1 MTPACIAAL
10 YQVPPGDKAHPV
22 NAMEIFEFRDN
33 YGNSSLDIFFTKFAP
48 QVPQGTCP
56 TEANIEFTDYATVQ
70 PGESGEAD
78 LDFDVAYPWH
88 IRRHPRC
95 LRPTIIF
102 IRCTVQ
108 TSISVCS
115 TDSWTALMA

>member
-33 YGNSSLDIFFTKFAP
+33 YGNSSLDLFFAKFAP

-70 PGESGEAD
+70 PGESGEVD
-78 LDFDVAYPWH
+78 LDFDVAYPANEYK
-88 IRRHPRC
+88 C
-95 LRPTIIF
+95 LFNGFLDGIDGVIQSFVDPE
-102 IRCTVQ
+102 
-108 TSISVCS
+108 
-115 TDSWTALMA
+115 